1 MANSKDTKAS
11 SSKATSEIVTD
22 TINEQITEQA
32 STKKDNSFASMVYD
46 EISAAIGGNNGNQF
60 LCLQLPG
67 TILYAEDYSYD
78 VEQNKPKPLIVEVN
92 ESRLAN
98 KMFDPCRITS
108 TDNGF
113 TLPYQYKAALDL
125 LSPKLNR
132 NLSNF
137 KNRLRQLLL
146 SEYPYDFGDGVETK
160 YTLQQVYFKLY
171 EDYINEIN
179 EWSKIK
185 SQKKAELREKYKL
198 PSEYNEAYLD
208 WYETESEKYEN
219 EINEKKAKVLTV
231 LSPNDMKILEG
242 ALDCGSGAE
251 LQEARESLK
260 SVSKPT
266 PSGGYVYP
274 VQFSPPN
281 WFRMIGSSFT
291 SSDLMKGAD
300 ALATDLQ
307 DYSLRR
313 MQLCTYI
320 ENIASIIA
328 DESDFNDQEVI
339 ALIDKVKKSKGLLDS
354 AERLAINQ
362 LFRAPKKEYELIN
375 VPNVNL
381 SNLKI
386 KSNFDKD
393 IPDYTDEEIKRLLI
407 PITDIQGALG
417 KRMTKNIITNLA
429 NKANVGDL
437 IDDEGDSILF
447 DNNGQISR
455 ISTRRKN
462 YIEDITTLE
471 KKLDEKIEASTEGD
485 IYHEFADYLTP
496 IKSQLKTIN
505 QKINSILEQ
514 IKYSSG
520 LQLSTQDDLS
530 SKSLI
535 PNGFT
540 QVTIETDINSLD
552 TESEYTKSRG
562 VSTRGI
568 GLRRIGRSTSTTK
581 TNETY
586 SSLFK
591 DCTIKIVMNVAKI
604 GIERDWFNP
613 GIFALTKDMIKL
625 GKNMI
630 SPSKDDYDG
639 ITDQRL
645 KDMENCIFPCYPV
658 AMVLARDISINF
670 EFAEQT
676 SLSEQYKFI
685 EKQTLSGGGF
695 LMFRNMSGNSTIQN
709 TSSHVSLQ
717 KQSIMVKIDSTQL
730 IGYYLEATRPD
741 QSIPFDS
748 ISRKVKETESI
759 STISEYAGDYTAMI
773 NSSITKMKENNITTL
788 NTGTQAETST
798 SNA

>member
-11 SSKATSEIVTD
+11 SSKTTNETLSETV
-22 TINEQITEQA
+22 NEQVTEQT
-32 STKKDNSFASMVYD
+32 STKKDDSFASMVYD

-78 VEQNKPKPLIVEVN
+78 VEHNKPKPLIVEVN

-328 DESDFNDQEVI
+328 DESDFKDQEVI

-354 AERLAINQ
+354 AEKLAINQ
-362 LFRAPKKEYELIN
+362 LFRVSIN
-375 VPNVNL
+375 N
-381 SNLKI
+381 SESGSASKLKI
-386 KSNFDKD
+386 KANFDKE
-393 IPDYTDEEIKRLLI
+393 IPDYSDEEIKRLLI

-437 IDDEGDSILF
+437 FDDEGDSILF

-455 ISTRRKN
+455 ISTRRKT

-471 KKLDEKIEASTEGD
+471 KTLDEKIEASTEGD

-505 QKINSILEQ
+505 QKINTILEQ

-568 GLRRIGRSTSTTK
+568 GLRRTGRSTATTQ

-586 SSLFK
+586 NSLFK

-670 EFAEQT
+670 EFSEQT

-748 ISRKVKETESI
+748 ISRKVKDSEGI

-773 NSSITKMKENNITTL
+773 NSSVDKMRMQETVK
-788 NTGTQAETST
+788 TGVTEATPS
-798 SNA
+798 

>member
-11 SSKATSEIVTD
+11 GSKATNETLSETV
-22 TINEQITEQA
+22 NEQITEQA
-32 STKKDNSFASMVYD
+32 STKKDDSFASIVYD

-78 VEQNKPKPLIVEVN
+78 VEHNKPKPLIVEVN

-185 SQKKAELREKYKL
+185 SQKKAELRETYKL

-260 SVSKPT
+260 SVSKPI

-328 DESDFNDQEVI
+328 DESDFDDQEVI
-339 ALIDKVKKSKGLLDS
+339 ALIDRVKKSKGLLDS

-362 LFRAPKKEYELIN
+362 LFRTPKKEYESIN
-375 VPNVNL
+375 VSNINL
-381 SNLKI
+381 SNFKTNY
-386 KSNFDKD
+386 NFDKE
-393 IPDYTDEEIKRLLI
+393 IPEYTDEEIKRLLI

-437 IDDEGDSILF
+437 IDDNGDSILF

-471 KKLDEKIEASTEGD
+471 KALDQKIEASTEGD

-568 GLRRIGRSTSTTK
+568 GLRRAGKSTSTTK

-670 EFAEQT
+670 EFANQT

-748 ISRKVKETESI
+748 ISRKIKETESI

-773 NSSITKMKENNITTL
+773 NSSVSKMRAQETERSGETENIP
-788 NTGTQAETST
+788 S
-798 SNA
+798 

>member
-1 MANSKDTKAS
+1 MANTKDTKAS
-11 SSKATSEIVTD
+11 SSKATNDSVTD
-22 TINEQITEQA
+22 AVKEQITEQ
-32 STKKDNSFASMVYD
+32 SSKKKDNSFASMVYD
-46 EISAAIGGNNGNQF
+46 EISAAIGGSNGNQF

-78 VEQNKPKPLIVEVN
+78 VEQNKPKPLVVEAN

-160 YTLQQVYFKLY
+160 YTPQQVYFKLY

-231 LSPNDMKILEG
+231 LSPSDMKILEG

-260 SVSKPT
+260 SVSKPI

-328 DESDFNDQEVI
+328 DDSSFKDQDVI
-339 ALIDKVKKSKGLLDS
+339 TLIDKVKKSKGLLDS
-354 AERLAINQ
+354 AERLAISQ
-362 LFRAPKKEYELIN
+362 LFRFSKTNSESGKVSNPKIT
-375 VPNVNL
+375 V
-381 SNLKI
+381 S
-386 KSNFDKD
+386 FDKE
-393 IPDYTDEEIKRLLI
+393 IPEYTDEEIKRLLI

-417 KRMTKNIITNLA
+417 KRMTRNIITNLA
-429 NKANVGDL
+429 NRANVGDL
-437 IDDEGDSILF
+437 IDDDGDSILF

-471 KKLDEKIEASTEGD
+471 KTLDEKIEASTEGD

-540 QVTIETDINSLD
+540 QVTIETDISSLD

-568 GLRRIGRSTSTTK
+568 GLRRVGKSTSTTQI
-581 TNETY
+581 NDTY

>member
-1 MANSKDTKAS
+1 MANSKDSKTS
-11 SSKATSEIVTD
+11 SSKATAETASDNATSQIVEQTD
-22 TINEQITEQA
+22 
-32 STKKDNSFASMVYD
+32 TKKDNSFASRVYD
-46 EISAAIGGNNGNQF
+46 EITAAIGGNNGNQF

-78 VEQNKPKPLIVEVN
+78 VEHNKPKPLVVEAN

-108 TDNGF
+108 SDNGF
-113 TLPYQYKAALDL
+113 TLPYQYKAALDA

-132 NLSNF
+132 NLSTF

-146 SEYPYDFGDGVETK
+146 SEYPYDFGDGIETK

-171 EDYINEIN
+171 DDYVNEIN

-185 SQKKAELREKYKL
+185 SQKKAELREIYKL

-219 EINEKKAKVLTV
+219 EINEKKAKVLAV
-231 LSPNDMKILEG
+231 LSPSDMKILEG

-251 LQEARESLK
+251 LQEARELLK
-260 SVSKPT
+260 SVCKPT

-274 VQFSPPN
+274 VQFNPPN
-281 WFRMIGSSFT
+281 WFNMIGSSFT
-291 SSDLMKGAD
+291 SSDLMKSAD
-300 ALATDLQ
+300 ALSTDLQ

-320 ENIASIIA
+320 ENMASILA
-328 DESDFNDQEVI
+328 DDSEFNDDEVLT
-339 ALIDKVKKSKGLLDS
+339 LINEVKRCKGLLES
-354 AERLAINQ
+354 AERLAIQQ
-362 LFRAPKKEYELIN
+362 LFRNPSKDAKVTIN
-375 VPNVNL
+375 
-381 SNLKI
+381 SNI
-386 KSNFDKD
+386 T
-393 IPDYTDEEIKRLLI
+393 YTDDEIRRLLT
-407 PITDIQGALG
+407 PITDIQGAMG
-417 KRMTKNIITNLA
+417 KRLTRNILTKLA
-429 NKANVGDL
+429 NRANVGEL
-437 IDDEGDSILF
+437 IDETTGASILF
-447 DNNGQISR
+447 DNNGQITR
-455 ISTRRKN
+455 IATRRKQ
-462 YIEDITTLE
+462 YIESIVVLEAKLTEKTEKCEDGDFYYEFKDILSPV
-471 KKLDEKIEASTEGD
+471 KK
-485 IYHEFADYLTP
+485 
-496 IKSQLKTIN
+496 QLKSIN
-505 QKINSILEQ
+505 KKITSILEQ

-540 QVTIETDINSLD
+540 QVVIETDMQSLD
-552 TESEYTKSRG
+552 SETEYSRSKG
-562 VSTRGI
+562 VTTRGI
-568 GLRRIGRSTSTTK
+568 GFRRIGKSSSTTEI
-581 TNETY
+581 NE
-586 SSLFK
+586 SCNKLFE

-613 GIFALTKDMIKL
+613 GVFALTKDMIKL
-625 GKNMI
+625 GKNLI
-630 SPSKDDYDG
+630 SPSKDDYEG
-639 ITDQRL
+639 VTDQRL
-645 KDMENCIFPCYPV
+645 KDMQNCIFPCYPV

-670 EFAEQT
+670 EFKSQS

-709 TSSHVSLQ
+709 SSSHVSLQ
-717 KQSIMVKIDSTQL
+717 NKSIMVKIDSTQL

-748 ISRKVKETESI
+748 ITRRIKETESI

-773 NSSITKMKENNITTL
+773 NESVDKIKKETAST
-788 NTGTQAETST
+788 ETPV
-798 SNA
+798 

>member
-1 MANSKDTKAS
+1 MANSKDTK
-11 SSKATSEIVTD
+11 TSGSNTAKE
-22 TINEQITEQA
+22 NITE
-32 STKKDNSFASMVYD
+32 STKEQNSEKSSATKDNSFASTVYD

-78 VEQNKPKPLIVEVN
+78 IEGNKPKPLTVEAN

-108 TDNGF
+108 SDNGF
-113 TLPYQYKAALDL
+113 TLPYQYKTALDS

-137 KNRLRQLLL
+137 KNKLRQLLL

-171 EDYINEIN
+171 DDYVKEIN

-185 SQKKAELREKYKL
+185 SQKKAELRAKYKL

-208 WYETESEKYEN
+208 WYETESEKYET

-231 LSPNDMKILEG
+231 LSPSDMKILEG

-251 LQEARESLK
+251 LQEAREALK

-281 WFRMIGSSFT
+281 WFKMIGSSFT
-291 SSDLMKGAD
+291 SSDLMKSAD

-320 ENIASIIA
+320 ENIASILS
-328 DESDFNDQEVI
+328 DEEDFNDTEVI
-339 ALIDKVKKSKGLLDS
+339 DLINAVKRSKGQLDN
-354 AERLAINQ
+354 AEKLAIQQ
-362 LFRAPKKEYELIN
+362 LFRNKYEH
-375 VPNVNL
+375 
-381 SNLKI
+381 KTAT
-386 KSNFDKD
+386 FDKQ
-393 IPDYTDEEIKRLLI
+393 IPQYTDDEIKRLLT

-417 KRMTKNIITNLA
+417 KRMTRNIITKLA
-429 NKANVGDL
+429 NRANVGDL
-437 IDDEGDSILF
+437 IEDDGDSILF

-455 ISTRRKN
+455 ISSRRKN
-462 YIEDITTLE
+462 YIADITNLE
-471 KKLDEKIEASTEGD
+471 AKLTERTTSCDEKS
-485 IYHEFADYLTP
+485 IYNDFAEYLNP
-496 IKSQLKTIN
+496 IKSQLKSIN
-505 QKINSILEQ
+505 KKISSILEQ

-540 QVTIETDINSLD
+540 QVSIETNIESLD
-552 TESEYTKSRG
+552 SESQYTKSRG
-562 VSTRGI
+562 VTTRGI
-568 GLRRIGRSTSTTK
+568 GLLRTGKSTETSK

-586 SSLFK
+586 NSLFK

-613 GIFALTKDMIKL
+613 GVFALTKDMIKL
-625 GKNMI
+625 GKSLI

-658 AMVLARDISINF
+658 AMVLARDITINF
-670 EFAEQT
+670 EFKEQST
-676 SLSEQYKFI
+676 LSEQYKFI

-709 TSSHVSLQ
+709 SSSHVTLQ
-717 KQSIMVKIDSTQL
+717 KNSIMVKIDSTQL

-748 ISRKVKETESI
+748 ITRKIKETEGI
-759 STISEYAGDYTAMI
+759 STISEYAGDYTEMI
-773 NSSITKMKENNITTL
+773 NSSREKIKTKDVEK
-788 NTGTQAETST
+788 TS
-798 SNA
+798 SGE

>member
-1 MANSKDTKAS
+1 MANSKDTKTSGSNATNETSTESPKEQLTEKS
-11 SSKATSEIVTD
+11 SAT
-22 TINEQITEQA
+22 
-32 STKKDNSFASMVYD
+32 KDNSFASTVYD

-78 VEQNKPKPLIVEVN
+78 IEGNKPKPLVVEAN

-108 TDNGF
+108 SDNGF
-113 TLPYQYKAALDL
+113 TLPYQYKTALDS

-137 KNRLRQLLL
+137 KNKLRQLLL

-160 YTLQQVYFKLY
+160 YTLQQVYFRLY
-171 EDYINEIN
+171 DDYIKEIN

-208 WYETESEKYEN
+208 WYETESEKYET

-231 LSPNDMKILEG
+231 LSPSDMKILEG

-281 WFRMIGSSFT
+281 WFKMIGSSFT
-291 SSDLMKGAD
+291 SSDLMKSAD

-320 ENIASIIA
+320 ENIASILS
-328 DESDFNDQEVI
+328 DEEDFNDTEVI
-339 ALIDKVKKSKGLLDS
+339 DLINAVKRSKGQLDS
-354 AERLAINQ
+354 AEKLAIQQ
-362 LFRAPKKEYELIN
+362 LFRNTYEHRTATFN
-375 VPNVNL
+375 
-381 SNLKI
+381 KQ
-386 KSNFDKD
+386 
-393 IPDYTDEEIKRLLI
+393 IPQYTDDEIKRLLT

-417 KRMTKNIITNLA
+417 KRMTRNIISKLA
-429 NKANVGDL
+429 NRANVGDL
-437 IDDEGDSILF
+437 IEDDGDSILF

-455 ISTRRKN
+455 ISSRRKN
-462 YIEDITTLE
+462 YISDITTLE
-471 KKLDEKIEASTEGD
+471 AKLTERITSCDEKS
-485 IYHEFADYLTP
+485 IYNDFAEYLNP
-496 IKSQLKTIN
+496 IKSQLKSIN
-505 QKINSILEQ
+505 KKISSILEQ

-540 QVTIETDINSLD
+540 QVSIETNIESLD
-552 TESEYTKSRG
+552 SESQYTKSRG
-562 VSTRGI
+562 VTTRGI
-568 GLRRIGRSTSTTK
+568 GLRRTGKSTETTK
-581 TNETY
+581 TNDTY

-613 GIFALTKDMIKL
+613 GVFALTKDMIKL
-625 GKNMI
+625 GKNLI

-639 ITDQRL
+639 ITDERL

-658 AMVLARDISINF
+658 AMVLARDITINF
-670 EFAEQT
+670 DFKEQST
-676 SLSEQYKFI
+676 LSEQYKFI

-709 TSSHVSLQ
+709 SSSHVTLQ
-717 KQSIMVKIDSTQL
+717 KNSIMVKIDSTQL

-748 ISRKVKETESI
+748 ITRKIKETEGI
-759 STISEYAGDYTAMI
+759 STISEYAGDYTSMI
-773 NSSITKMKENNITTL
+773 NSTMDKKKAQEAEKS
-788 NTGTQAETST
+788 NTAP
-798 SNA
+798 